1 MPPPLDRDAADVAP
15 STKQGK
21 QRTWQAVG
29 QAGTFVSITAHEGR
43 PRVNSVSVRRKR
55 IAGSTVAGLAAL
67 LLAATTATAT
77 SAATGASIVRF
88 GGADRFATSAAI
100 AQANYQ
106 PGVNAVYIATGLNFP
121 DALVGGA
128 AAATQYGG
136 PLLLVQPN
144 SIPTQIAAELTR
156 LKPASIFV
164 LGGTAAVSNAVQ
176 TTLKTYTPDVY
187 RVAGAD
193 RYETAANLTA
203 TYPKHLP
210 VFIATGTTYPDA
222 LAGTAAATARHA
234 PILLTT
240 STTLPP
246 VTAAALSALEPSSIT
261 ILGGTAAVS
270 AAVETQLRAYAST
283 VTRISGPDR
292 YATAAAIA
300 EKVFPGPTSVFIT
313 TGAGFA
319 DGLTG
324 GPVAG
329 TARQPLL
336 LATTTCL
343 PAATAAVVAAD
354 TPATVTLLG
363 GTDALGAGVES
374 LTTCPVPVTTPTEP
388 VTNVVATPASSSI
401 ALSWTNPASR
411 VGGVTIRRALGA
423 TPPASATAGDLI
435 TDTAYPTTSFIDTAL
450 TAETQ
455 YSYALFAHDTTLGY
469 ATAATVTSSTTI
481 ATPGNSM
488 YAWGYNEWG
497 QLGDG
502 TTFNR
507 FTPTQVGTD
516 THWASVAAGVS
527 NTAAIKTDGTMWL
540 SGGLPDVVAYVG
552 SAPVQVGTDTH
563 WASMAVGNGQA
574 VAVKTDGTLWAWGWN
589 GSGQLGD
596 GTTTTR
602 LAPVQVGTDTHWAS
616 VDAGFAYTAALKTDG
631 TLWAWGAN
639 GSGQLGDGTT
649 TTRLAPVQ
657 VGTDTHWASFD
668 TGDDHTAA
676 VKTDGTLWAW
686 GSNASG
692 QLGDGTTL
700 DRLAPVQVGT
710 GTGWASVSAGGWHTV
725 AVKTDGTLWAWGSNT
740 YGQLGDGTT
749 LDRLAPVQV
758 GTGTGWAS
766 VSAGWL
772 YTVAVKTDGTLW
784 AWGSNGDGQLGCGGS
799 QANRLTPVQ
808 VGTDTGWASVL
819 AGRDETIALRK

>member
-1 MPPPLDRDAADVAP
+1 M
-15 STKQGK
+15 
-21 QRTWQAVG
+21 
-29 QAGTFVSITAHEGR
+29 
-43 PRVNSVSVRRKR
+43 RRKK

-121 DALVGGA
+121 DALAGGA
-128 AAATQYGG
+128 AATRNGG
-136 PLLLVQPN
+136 PLLLVRPD

-156 LKPASIFV
+156 LKPATIFV

-176 TTLKTYTPDVY
+176 TTLKTYTPDVL
-187 RVAGAD
+187 RVAGAN

-210 VFIATGTTYPDA
+210 VFIATGTTFPDA
-222 LAGTAAATARHA
+222 LAGTAAAAAQGA

-246 VTAAALSALEPSSIT
+246 VTAAALSALAPSSIT

-270 AAVETQLRAYAST
+270 AAVETQLRAYALT

-300 EKVFPGPTSVFIT
+300 EKVFPGRTSVFIT

-329 TARQPLL
+329 AAGQPLL

-343 PAATAAVVAAD
+343 PAATAAVVAAN

-363 GTDALGAGVES
+363 GTDALGAGVGS

-388 VTNVVATPASSSI
+388 VTNVGATPASSSI

-435 TDTAYPTTSFIDTAL
+435 TDTAYPTNSFIDTAL

-455 YSYALFAHDTTLGY
+455 YSYALFAHDTTPGY
-469 ATAATVTSSTTI
+469 ATAATVTSSTTT

-502 TTFNR
+502 TTLNR
-507 FTPTQVGTD
+507 WTPTQVGTD
-516 THWASVAAGVS
+516 THWASVAAGVV

-540 SGGLPDVVAYVG
+540 SGGLPDVALVG
-552 SAPVQVGTDTH
+552 SAPAPVGTDTH
-563 WASMAVGNGQA
+563 WASLAVGLSQA
-574 VAVKTDGTLWAWGWN
+574 VAVKTDGTLWAWGGN
-589 GSGQLGD
+589 GHGQLGDGTTTTRLAPEQVGTDTHWASVDAGFGYTAALKTDGTLWAWGSNASGELGD

-602 LAPVQVGTDTHWAS
+602 LAPVQVGTDAHWAS
-616 VDAGFAYTAALKTDG
+616 VE
-631 TLWAWGAN
+631 
-639 GSGQLGDGTT
+639 
-649 TTRLAPVQ
+649 
-657 VGTDTHWASFD
+657 

-676 VKTDGTLWAW
+676 LKTDGTLWAW

-692 QLGDGTTL
+692 ELGDGTTL

-710 GTGWASVSAGGWHTV
+710 GAGWASVSAGGWHTM
-725 AVKTDGTLWAWGSNT
+725 AVKTDGTLWAWGSNA
-740 YGQLGDGTT
+740 YGELGDGTT

-758 GTGTGWAS
+758 GAGWAS
-766 VSAGWL
+766 VSAGGWH
-772 YTVAVKTDGTLW
+772 TMAVKTDSTLW
-784 AWGSNGDGQLGCGGS
+784 AWGANGDGQLGDGS
-799 QANRLTPVQ
+799 QTNRLTPVQ
-808 VGTDTGWASVL
+808 VGTHTGWASVS
-819 AGRDETIALRK
+819 AGRDETVALRK